1 MSVAGLFEVD
11 DVEVEPLG
19 CCAMHIAAEAMKPLG
34 VHQFFYVCNVVHL
47 EASKACLNLKSNFHS
62 CM

>member
-1 MSVAGLFEVD
+1 MGIRLLLVYWVD

-19 CCAMHIAAEAMKPLG
+19 GCALHIAAEAMKPLG

-47 EASKACLNLKSNFHS
+47 EASKIALT
-62 CM
+62 